1 MQRDENSSE
10 QSQPLVAPASIRSW
24 VADLAQPVA
33 ITGGTGFVGSHLVDT
48 LCAAGLQ
55 PRVLVREPQA
65 PRWIK
70 GRPFLPVPGS
80 LTDQRAL
87 QQLVDGAGTVLHLAG
102 VVRAGRAAE
111 LDRGNRIGTANLVAA
126 IRETAPAARLVHV
139 SSLAAAGPSS
149 APEGVGP
156 EVVPRPI
163 SCYGRSKLAAE
174 AEVQSLG
181 DSTWWTILRPPAIYG
196 SRDTDMFELF
206 RMAARGWLAAPAG
219 ERWLTI
225 AHVAD
230 VVRAIM
236 AAAAG
241 DQPHLCYHLGEP
253 QPYRHTELMQL
264 VAEAGAVRARQ
275 VQVPGV
281 LVTATG
287 LCGSFLHQLGFKRIT
302 ITRDKAREILARHW
316 TARTTDSLAALG
328 LGEQIRF
335 IDGAR
340 QTWAWYRRQGWIR

>member
-1 MQRDENSSE
+1 MQRDDNGSD
-10 QSQPLVAPASIRSW
+10 QSQPLVAAAAIRSW
-24 VADLAQPVA
+24 VASLAQPVA

-65 PRWIK
+65 PRWI
-70 GRPFLPVPGS
+70 RHLPFLPVPGS
-80 LTDQRAL
+80 LADQRAL
-87 QQLVDGAGTVLHLAG
+87 QQLVEGAGTVLHLAG
-102 VVRAGRAAE
+102 VVRAGRATE
-111 LDRGNRIGTANLVAA
+111 LDRGNRVGTANLVAA
-126 IRETAPAARLVHV
+126 IRATARTARLVHV

-149 APEGVGP
+149 AAEGIGP
-156 EVVPRPI
+156 EVVPCPV

-174 AEVQSLG
+174 AEVQALG

-196 SRDTDMFELF
+196 PRDTDMFELF

-230 VVRAIM
+230 VVRAIV
-236 AAAAG
+236 AAAAAAK
-241 DQPHLCYHLGEP
+241 PHLCYHLGEP
-253 QPYRHTELMQL
+253 QSYSYTELMQL
-264 VAEAGAVRARQ
+264 VAEAAAVRARQ
-275 VQVPGV
+275 VQVPGF
-281 LVTATG
+281 LVTAAG
-287 LCGSFLHQLGFKRIT
+287 VCGSFLHRLGYQRIT

-316 TARTTDSLAALG
+316 TARTADSLAALG

-335 IDGAR
+335 SDGAR
-340 QTWAWYRRQGWIR
+340 QTWIWYRRQGWIR